1 MREGPLINS
10 FVQGVASSRLGAW
23 FFSRT
28 LHHLDRLLLRLTGGR
43 TTMTGTLAGLPVVV
57 LTTTGARSG
66 LPRTLPLLC
75 VRDELSPNTFA
86 VVASNWGGRHHP
98 AWYLNLK
105 ANPRAVVSVGGQV
118 GEYVAREAS
127 GGEYGRLWRLAED
140 TYAGFRL
147 YKARARE
154 RRIPIVIM
162 TPVDELHT
170 RPGSQK

>member
-23 FFSRT
+23 FLSRT
-28 LHHLDRLLLRLTGGR
+28 LHHLDRLVLRVTGGR
-43 TTMTGTLAGLPVVV
+43 TTMTGLLTGLPVVV
-57 LTTTGARSG
+57 LTATGARSG

-75 VRDELSPNTFA
+75 VRDELTPNAFA
-86 VVASNWGGRHHP
+86 LVASNWGGRHNP
-98 AWYLNLK
+98 AWYSNLK

-127 GGEYGRLWRLAED
+127 GGEYERLWRLAED

-147 YKARARE
+147 YKARACG

-162 TPVDELHT
+162 TVST
-170 RPGSQK
+170 A